1 MTQKF
6 CVIIFFSISAYVA
19 VNWWLLLSRIAVHSA
34 DYAVARCLSDRL
46 SHAQYSVK
54 TAERILKLFSLF

>member
-19 VNWWLLLSRIAVHSA
+19 VNWLLLSRIAVHSA

>member
-19 VNWWLLLSRIAVHSA
+19 VNWLLLSRIAVHNA